1 MALEKEGRE
10 LKSTSKGLSLGVSEN
25 FFEQKGRTERS
36 KSRGTLRECVPSFI
50 FSMRGERTRYL
61 IEDGKEV
68 M

>member
-1 MALEKEGRE
+1 ME
-10 LKSTSKGLSLGVSEN
+10 LSSEN

-36 KSRGTLRECVPSFI
+36 KSRGTLREYVPSFI